1 MCITGLTACG
11 KTELAI
17 RLAEEF
23 PLEVISMDSAMVYRG
38 MDIGTAKPSRELR
51 EQVLHHLIDIVEPT
65 ETYSAGRFASD
76 ARDALAGIY
85 ARDRIPLLVG
95 GTLLYLRSFRDG
107 LAELPA
113 ADPDVRQRLDAEAE
127 VVGWGALHERLRLL
141 DPGAAER
148 ISPTDRQRVQRA
160 LEVYELTG
168 QALSSLQTQ
177 RTVAPGIPV
186 RAFALLPQ
194 DRAELGARIEQ
205 RFDAMVAAGFVEEVK
220 ALRDR
225 GDLRATTPAM
235 RALGYRQVW
244 SYLGGDCDWE
254 EAREKA
260 VIATRRLAKRQM
272 TWLRSDADIEF
283 LPAQSDEAATAVAR
297 ELEAVM
303 G

>member
-1 MCITGLTACG
+1 
-11 KTELAI
+11 
-17 RLAEEF
+17 
-23 PLEVISMDSAMVYRG
+23 MDSAMVYRG

-51 EQVLHHLIDIVEPT
+51 EQVPHHLIDIVDPT

-76 ARDALAGIY
+76 AREALAGIY
-85 ARDRIPLLVG
+85 QRDRIPLLVG
-95 GTLLYLRSFRDG
+95 GTLLYLRSLREG
-107 LAELPA
+107 LAPLPK

-148 ISPTDRQRVQRA
+148 ISPTDRQRIQRA

-168 QALSSLQTQ
+168 EALSSLQAQ
-177 RTVAPGIPV
+177 RAPEPAIPV
-186 RAFALLPQ
+186 RAFALIPR
-194 DRAELGARIEQ
+194 DRAELVARIEQ
-205 RFDAMVAAGFVEEVK
+205 RFDDMVAAGFVEEVK

-235 RALGYRQVW
+235 RAVGYRQVW
-244 SYLGGDCDWE
+244 SYLADECTWE

-272 TWLRSDADIEF
+272 TWLRSDARVEF
-283 LPAQSDEAATAVAR
+283 LPAQTDQALTAVAR
-297 ELEAVM
+297 ELEA
-303 G
+303 GLG